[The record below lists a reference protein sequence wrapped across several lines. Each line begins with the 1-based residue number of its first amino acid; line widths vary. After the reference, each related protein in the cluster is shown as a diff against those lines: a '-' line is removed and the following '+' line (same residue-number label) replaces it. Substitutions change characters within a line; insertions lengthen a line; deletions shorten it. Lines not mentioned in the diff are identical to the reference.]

1 MGNFFSELFSAER
14 CILADPFI
22 GHDDASY
29 TPETKAVLVRLIQS
43 VVSGRYFPQSEASR
57 YVCKNFRLGASELT
71 KHYNATHDVSKE
83 VSTFRCQISLASEKL
98 YHLFGHGIYQAFMSQ
113 DSAKLQRID
122 NIITLLEMEDYQFA
136 DVFFEEVSGA
146 CDGYSGVGFALS
158 ECTSELDFLK
168 NIVRFRLLSEMND
181 LNLAKLRYLKYIL
194 DEPIVNYKNLQL
206 NKKKASILVAL
217 GVPALVLENTT

>member
-1 MGNFFSELFSAER
+1 
-14 CILADPFI
+14 
-22 GHDDASY
+22 
-29 TPETKAVLVRLIQS
+29 
-43 VVSGRYFPQSEASR
+43 
-57 YVCKNFRLGASELT
+57 
-71 KHYNATHDVSKE
+71 
-83 VSTFRCQISLASEKL
+83 
-98 YHLFGHGIYQAFMSQ
+98 MSQ
-113 DSAKLQRID
+113 DSATLQRID

-136 DVFFEEVSGA
+136 DVFFEEVSGV